1 MITVVRCV
9 HQACC
14 CCWFGKLALTYR
26 RRSFVSIKPR
36 IAISA
41 KITNLCSCLSCQA
54 QGIITR
60 PSSSN
65 ADYELAT
72 EKHRKELDQAA
83 EATCH
88 QFRRLLRV
96 LPKNSGLHAH
106 YKYQRRIIDA
116 LTELTRI
123 LSSADEKVTVD
134 LSNDFKG
141 DKRTLVFISP
151 DNRYT
156 HETVEKVL
164 PGSLPWQKIGSMA
177 CIPMAVKDQG
187 AASDDTH
194 GNAQCSELSAK
205 SLTHHNFFKHKN
217 ICEKL
222 KQAEMDPM
230 NSWHM
235 TCLTQAYLLLAQQS
249 ILSVFIRFITSSTW
263 AFMCRKGMPAG
274 QLIAICLTGD
284 LKDSAENPAEETMK
298 KF

>member
-1 MITVVRCV
+1 GR
-9 HQACC
+9 
-14 CCWFGKLALTYR
+14 
-26 RRSFVSIKPR
+26 
-36 IAISA
+36 
-41 KITNLCSCLSCQA
+41 
-54 QGIITR
+54 
-60 PSSSN
+60 
-65 ADYELAT
+65 E
-72 EKHRKELDQAA
+72 
-83 EATCH
+83 
-88 QFRRLLRV
+88 
-96 LPKNSGLHAH
+96 
-106 YKYQRRIIDA
+106 
-116 LTELTRI
+116 
-123 LSSADEKVTVD
+123 
-134 LSNDFKG
+134 
-141 DKRTLVFISP
+141 VFISP

-249 ILSVFIRFITSSTW
+249 TLSVFIRFITSSTW
-263 AFMCRKGMPAG
+263 AFMQVNSLHMLNWGSEGISSKSCRRNDEKILGSRAVSD
-274 QLIAICLTGD
+274 CLRRR
-284 LKDSAENPAEETMK
+284 LLCKKLRSVEEVSL
-298 KF
+298 